1 MKVVTLPFGSWYH
14 LICIGFVVPLYITA
28 AVILGT
34 ARSILLRS
42 NSEYTSVATR
52 ITPVGTCR
60 FDGAIS
66 LDHSNESCAEI
77 WYKLQRVQIV
87 TVVLAGIVLC
97 VKLLFGSTILI
108 GSRISVQN
116 FTFCGGRLCYSHA
129 DKGTQEQT
137 FSYQYCIA
145 GENHTASLHSMAG
158 PGMVL

>member
-1 MKVVTLPFGSWYH
+1 MIALPFGSWYH

-28 AVILGT
+28 VVILGT
-34 ARSILLRS
+34 ARSILPRS
-42 NSEYTSVATR
+42 NFEYTFVATR

-60 FDGAIS
+60 FDDAIS
-66 LDHSNESCAEI
+66 LDHSNESCAKF

-87 TVVLAGIVLC
+87 AVVLAGIVLC
-97 VKLLFGSTILI
+97 VKLLFSSTILI

-116 FTFCGGRLCYSHA
+116 YAFCGGRLCYSHA

-145 GENHTASLHSMAG
+145 EENHTASHHSMAG
-158 PGMVL
+158 PRMVL